1 MSEAPRRILVDTNV
15 WLDAYD
21 GNRLGSKRANELID
35 CCEKAG
41 VELLY
46 AAESV
51 KDVYYLISASLKR
64 QARKDGGALSE
75 SQAKAVSAYAFAC
88 VANMDEIATAVGMDS
103 SDIWL
108 AQKYRA
114 IHTDFEDNLVLAA
127 AQRRRSAPP
136 RSCGGPLGRRRPR
149 IDGDAVA
156 PGLVRRP
163 CEVRPAPPAG
173 NTATIPGPNI
183 CKPPRGSPC
192 AGVGIGAP
200 CQA

>member
-1 MSEAPRRILVDTNV
+1 MKPMRLMRVLLDTNV

-35 CCEKAG
+35 RCEKAG

-51 KDVYYLISASLKR
+51 KDVHYLISASLKR

-127 AQRRRSAPP
+127 ARRAKADCLVTNDDALLRHAPVAAL
-136 RSCGGPLGRRRPR
+136 SV
-149 IDGDAVA
+149 DDALA
-156 PGLVRRP
+156 LMETP
-163 CEVRPAPPAG
+163 
-173 NTATIPGPNI
+173 
-183 CKPPRGSPC
+183 
-192 AGVGIGAP
+192 
-200 CQA
+200 